1 MTAVALRA
9 DELELPVHPARR
21 RSSGKTK
28 KEYLPPLLTGERHP
42 RRLDAMSP
50 LRYPGSK
57 RKMLPSIQQLIEG
70 NIPRPKLLIEP
81 FCGGASISLGLLE
94 MDMVDTVLLAD
105 LDPLVAAFW
114 QVAITDADW
123 LIRAMHR
130 EPVTVDRWEYWL
142 KSKPRSLRNRALKCL
157 FLNRTTFSGI
167 MGRSAGPIGGR
178 AQASEYKIGCRFEKE
193 PLARR
198 IQNIKQLADD
208 GRILGA
214 YEGGWQ
220 SAIRYAEYAA
230 ADFRP
235 QESVFYLD
243 PPYIEKA
250 NRLYELRFDE
260 ADHRALARFLTE
272 ETNHRWILSYDHEPL
287 VVDLYRGKPGV
298 RDFRV
303 THHYTMNCNRR
314 KPVPGREIVFTN
326 LPHPVLVHPTKKRRR

>member
-1 MTAVALRA
+1 MRAVAVPT
-9 DELELPVHPARR
+9 DDLPVGRR
-21 RSSGKTK
+21 PPLRLLVD
-28 KEYLPPLLTGERHP
+28 EYEPPLLTGTRHP

-94 MDMVDTVLLAD
+94 MDVVDTVLLAD
-105 LDPLVAAFW
+105 LDPLVSAFW
-114 QVAITDADW
+114 HVATTDAEW
-123 LIRAMHR
+123 LIRAMYR
-130 EPVTVDRWEYWL
+130 EPVTLERWEYWRRARPTSL
-142 KSKPRSLRNRALKCL
+142 KNRALKCL

-167 MGRSAGPIGGR
+167 IGGSAGPIGGR
-178 AQASEYKIGCRFEKE
+178 TQASEYKIGCRFEKE

-198 IQNIKQLADD
+198 IRNVKQFADA
-208 GRILGA
+208 GRIWGT

-230 ADFRP
+230 ADFP
-235 QESVFYLD
+235 PKESLFYLD

-250 NRLYELRFDE
+250 NRLYERPFLD
-260 ADHRALARFLTE
+260 ADHRALASFLTE
-272 ETNHRWILSYDHEPL
+272 ETDHRWILSYDDEPL
-287 VVDLYRGKPGV
+287 VAHLYRGKPGV

-303 THHYTMNCNRR
+303 THHYTMSGTRR
-314 KPVPGREIVFTN
+314 KPVAGREILFTN
-326 LPHPVLVHPTKKRRR
+326 LRHNPVRARRATKR